1 MKEVSALN
9 CEREADL
16 VGYLYGEMT
25 EAESTVFQNHLHN
38 CQACKTELAGLRT
51 VRKSVVVW
59 RNESLAGVDLPAY
72 TPLAHEAARP
82 SALAALREFFNL
94 SPLWLKGAV
103 AFASIL
109 LCLLAGLA
117 VARLR
122 TTSAPNMVA
131 QSPDNAVSE
140 ERVKALVEQRVK
152 EELQRIK
159 ASAEPTISTVA
170 TVDTTK
176 AAPRRRV
183 GGRSLASV
191 DPIQRARRP
200 LTKTER
206 DQLAADL
213 RLAALNDSEFDLID
227 DSVNQ

>member
-1 MKEVSALN
+1 MKEASALN
-9 CEREADL
+9 CEREDDL

-25 EAESTVFQNHLHN
+25 EAELSEFQNHLHN
-38 CQACKTELAGLRT
+38 CQACKTELASLRD
-51 VRKSVVVW
+51 VRESVVVW
-59 RNESLAGVDLPAY
+59 RNESLAGIGLPSY
-72 TPLAHEAARP
+72 TPLANEAVRP
-82 SALAALREFFNL
+82 SARAALREFFNL

-103 AFASIL
+103 AFASIF

-122 TTSAPNMVA
+122 ATPAPIVA
-131 QSPDNAVSE
+131 QSPDNAASE
-140 ERVKALVEQRVK
+140 ERVKALVQQRVK

-159 ASAEPTISTVA
+159 AAAQPPTSTVA
-170 TVDTTK
+170 TVDPTK
-176 AAPRRRV
+176 AAPRRV
-183 GGRSLASV
+183 GTRNLASV

-200 LTKTER
+200 LTKNER

-213 RLAALNDSEFDLID
+213 RLAALTDSEFDLLD

>member
-9 CEREADL
+9 CGREDDL
-16 VGYLYGEMT
+16 IGYLYGEMT
-25 EAESTVFQNHLHN
+25 ETESGLFQNHLHD
-38 CQACKTELAGLRT
+38 CQACKTELASLQS
-51 VRKSVVVW
+51 VRESVVTW
-59 RNESLAGVDLPAY
+59 RNESLGGVALPAY
-72 TPLAHEAARP
+72 TPLANEAAKP
-82 SALAALREFFNL
+82 SALAAFREFFNL

-122 TTSAPNMVA
+122 ATPAPIMVA
-131 QSPDNAVSE
+131 KSPDNAASE
-140 ERVKALVEQRVK
+140 ERVKAMVEQRVN

-159 ASAEPTISTVA
+159 AAAQPTISTVA
-170 TVDTTK
+170 TVDPRK

-183 GGRSLASV
+183 GTRNLASV

-200 LTKTER
+200 LTKDER

-213 RLAALNDSEFDLID
+213 RLAALADSEFDLLD